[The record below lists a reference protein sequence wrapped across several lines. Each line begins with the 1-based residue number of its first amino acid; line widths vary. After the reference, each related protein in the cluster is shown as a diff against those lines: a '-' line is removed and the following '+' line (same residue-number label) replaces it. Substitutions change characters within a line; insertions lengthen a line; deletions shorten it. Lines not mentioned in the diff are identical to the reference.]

1 MAIQCLIAPTI
12 VSLCSG
18 LPFAVQTFSPRQ
30 LSSEELIMKS
40 IIRNRTASGALIAC
54 MAIASSAFSVQAFAQ
69 DASAP
74 PATHSAA
81 RSANHKLERS
91 VRKALDSAKVEASDI
106 RIVARGGKVTLDG
119 TVPDASQIDQATT
132 AAQGVNGVA
141 SVSNRL
147 TVAVKGH

>member
-1 MAIQCLIAPTI
+1 
-12 VSLCSG
+12 
-18 LPFAVQTFSPRQ
+18 VQTFSPRQ

-40 IIRNRTASGALIAC
+40 IIRNRTASGVLIASL
-54 MAIASSAFSVQAFAQ
+54 AIASSAFSVQAFAQ
-69 DASAP
+69 DASSP
-74 PATHSAA
+74 HATRSAA
-81 RSANHKLERS
+81 RSANHKLERA

-119 TVPDASQIDQATT
+119 TVMDASQIDQATE
-132 AAQGVNGVA
+132 AAKGVDGVS